1 MIKFKII
8 ENFLT
13 PEDCKNLINDAET
26 LFNKIGDRQVLN
38 NNRETIQSTSL
49 KFQRLLDESKYW
61 NKLNINI
68 SSQKFFDECLSQLNE
83 PDDNFVVTNFFSPK
97 NISEFHKKYKTLS
110 IKKNRIFK

>member
-13 PEDCKNLINDAET
+13 PDDCKNLINDAET

-68 SSQKFFDECLSQLNE
+68 SSK
-83 PDDNFVVTNFFSPK
+83 
-97 NISEFHKKYKTLS
+97 
-110 IKKNRIFK
+110 IF